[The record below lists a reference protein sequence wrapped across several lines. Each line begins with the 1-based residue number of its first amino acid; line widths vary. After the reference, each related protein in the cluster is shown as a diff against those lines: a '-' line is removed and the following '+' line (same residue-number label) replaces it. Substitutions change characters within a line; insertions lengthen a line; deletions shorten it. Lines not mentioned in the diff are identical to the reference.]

1 MDVPFLP
8 ISICPQI
15 LKDISILIIG
25 SYKPCFI
32 HLSIPSTWSGSKYV
46 IVKSFLNEWIIILS
60 LIIYFKLVSSYLFSL
75 FYFSLQI
82 YLGFPSWNF
91 TLYHTAAMQPK
102 TFFFEKSVWIMWFPR
117 FKLIVDFLSLGEK
130 P

>member
-82 YLGFPSWNF
+82 YLGFPS
-91 TLYHTAAMQPK
+91 
-102 TFFFEKSVWIMWFPR
+102 
-117 FKLIVDFLSLGEK
+117 
-130 P
+130 